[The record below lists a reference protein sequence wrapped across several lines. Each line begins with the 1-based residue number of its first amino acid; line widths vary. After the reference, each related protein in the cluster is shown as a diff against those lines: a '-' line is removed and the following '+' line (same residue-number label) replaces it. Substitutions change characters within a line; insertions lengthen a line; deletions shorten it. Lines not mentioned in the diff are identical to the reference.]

1 MEIDE
6 TLLNFRFHYRTVQF
20 AEKAA
25 QRLKRMFE
33 RMHGVDPITKG
44 RALALVA
51 QMAGFGSWEELK
63 EGVDPNSVDEIDQ
76 GLNMRQLTDRR
87 FVQAARLAK
96 LAKIEDFNAFHIV
109 DRTEPTGTCSGF
121 IRVRGGETHF
131 EMDELSNGST
141 NWSALENQLSK
152 YTQHAPDTL
161 CLSELKSALNLQNIN
176 Y

>member
-25 QRLKRMFE
+25 KRLKRMFE
-33 RMHGVDPITKG
+33 RMHGVDPMTKG

-96 LAKIEDFNAFHIV
+96 LARIEDFNAFHIV

-121 IRVRGGETHF
+121 IRVSGG
-131 EMDELSNGST
+131 
-141 NWSALENQLSK
+141 
-152 YTQHAPDTL
+152 
-161 CLSELKSALNLQNIN
+161 
-176 Y
+176 